1 MRWRAEQPASGAS
14 LAEYKAN
21 IADNANNAES
31 ETLARNRTRTHT
43 LCMKIDWLQDE
54 CPIKATV
61 DVIGGRWKPL
71 ILYYL
76 LDQPKRFSALRRE
89 IPGVTSQMLA
99 LQLRQLEADE
109 IVVRK
114 VYAEM
119 PLRVEYELTTYGRTL
134 STLLLNMRKW
144 GEQHLERRNKAA

>member
-1 MRWRAEQPASGAS
+1 
-14 LAEYKAN
+14 LAEYNAD
-21 IADNANNAES
+21 IADNANNADS

-43 LCMKIDWLQDE
+43 LFMKIDWLQDE

-99 LQLRQLEADE
+99 LQLRQLEEDQ
-109 IVVRK
+109 IVARK
-114 VYAEM
+114 VYAEV
-119 PLRVEYELTTYGRTL
+119 PVRVEYELTKYGRTL

>member
-1 MRWRAEQPASGAS
+1 
-14 LAEYKAN
+14 
-21 IADNANNAES
+21 
-31 ETLARNRTRTHT
+31 
-43 LCMKIDWLQDE
+43 MKIDWLQDE
-54 CPIKATV
+54 CPIKATI

-99 LQLRQLEADE
+99 LQLRQLEADQ
-109 IVVRK
+109 IVARK
-114 VYAEM
+114 VYAEV
-119 PLRVEYELTTYGRTL
+119 PLRVEYELTKYGRTL

-144 GEQHLERRNKAA
+144 GEQHLERRNKVA